1 MTSTELCRMCTE
13 YSADTRCD
21 HKKECKLHKILMKN
35 KELRKEN
42 KELRAKA
49 IRSSWDES
57 PDRMGR

>member
-13 YSADTRCD
+13 YSADASCE
-21 HKKECKLHKILMKN
+21 HKKECKLQKILTEN

-49 IRSSWDES
+49 IRSSWEES
-57 PDRMGR
+57 PDRMGK